1 MITKG
6 IRGAI
11 TVKENT
17 SEAISEATIKLLEEI
32 VKRNN
37 VDLNLIS
44 HVIFTLT
51 SDLDAEFPAKFAR
64 INLKW
69 DEVPMLCFNEIDVP
83 NSLRMCLRV
92 LLVVNCGENFTPE
105 FVYLEGAKGLR
116 K

>member
-11 TVKENT
+11 TVDEN
-17 SEAISEATIKLLEEI
+17 SPEAIGSATIKLLTEI

-37 VDLNLIS
+37 IETHLIS
-44 HVIFTLT
+44 HAIFSLT
-51 SDLDAEFPAKFAR
+51 SDLNADFPAKYAR

-69 DEVPMLCFNEIDVP
+69 KDVPMMCFNEIDVP

-92 LLVVNCGENFTPE
+92 LVVVNCSENFEPE
-105 FVYLEGAKGLR
+105 FVYLEGAENLR